1 MSMVLTGNKLWKS
14 VENFSDRALAG
25 VADERRLRPAF
36 CYAPG
41 VSERPLSACSAC
53 PGDYEDP
60 DRTAWAVEPEEPE
73 EEDEEYPADSAEEEP
88 PEAHAE
94 VGNKDEFPAKEA

>member
-1 MSMVLTGNKLWKS
+1 MSMVLTGNGLWKS
-14 VENFSDRALAG
+14 VENFPDRALAAL
-25 VADERRLRPAF
+25 ADERRLRPAF

-60 DRTAWAVEPEEPE
+60 DRTAWALEPEEPE
-73 EEDEEYPADSAEEEP
+73 EDEGHSADSAEEEP
-88 PEAHAE
+88 PEAHA
-94 VGNKDEFPAKEA
+94 KEA